1 MNRTGKFGIAE
12 LLFVL
17 SLLILIVIVALPV
30 LLIFWTSFVVD
41 GHFNLSA
48 VVEVLTKP
56 DTFEAL
62 KMSLLLAACVTVTC
76 TAVGTLFAWL
86 VTPTCPSRRP

>member
-48 VVEVLTKP
+48 VVEVLTY
-56 DTFEAL
+56 
-62 KMSLLLAACVTVTC
+62 
-76 TAVGTLFAWL
+76 
-86 VTPTCPSRRP
+86 